1 MALRMGERRGPVRPA
16 PGEGLRA
23 AGVTVRFGQVTA
35 VDGAGLTAPP
45 GAVTGLLGPDG
56 AGKTTLCDV
65 ICGLCR
71 PAVGS
76 VLLDGADLL
85 GRSPGE
91 VARRGVARTFQEAP
105 PTRGRSARRT
115 LRDAVLAVAEEE
127 VAHREIA
134 GRDRL
139 DRRRRRRA
147 ARART
152 GETADALLDRLGI
165 AGFAACRA
173 DAVPAEV
180 ARLAELAGAL
190 AARPRALVLD
200 EPSAGLGEA
209 ASRSLEVLLRDL
221 AAEGLAVVLVERELE
236 RVLGVC
242 DTVHVLSRGRVV
254 ACGPP
259 AEVRC
264 DRFVRTT
271 CTG

>member
-1 MALRMGERRGPVRPA
+1 MAMRTGERRAPVLTA

-23 AGVTVRFGQVTA
+23 AGVTVRFGGVTA

-71 PAVGS
+71 PAAGS
-76 VLLDGADLL
+76 VRLDGADLL

-91 VARRGVARTFQEAP
+91 VARHGVARTFQEPP

-115 LRDAVLAVAEEE
+115 LRDGVRAAAEAE
-127 VAHREIA
+127 VACREIA
-134 GRDRL
+134 GRDRR
-139 DRRRRRRA
+139 DARRRRRDA
-147 ARART
+147 VARA
-152 GETADALLDRLGI
+152 GETADLLLARLGI
-165 AGFAACRA
+165 AEFAAHRA
-173 DAVPAEV
+173 DAVPPEV
-180 ARLAELAGAL
+180 ARLAGLAGAL

-209 ASRSLEVLLRDL
+209 ASRSLEVLLGDL

-259 AEVRC
+259 AEVRG
-264 DRFVRTT
+264 DTFVRTA
-271 CTG
+271 CAG

>member
-1 MALRMGERRGPVRPA
+1 MAMRMSERRAPVPAA

-23 AGVTVRFGQVTA
+23 AGVTVRFGGLTA

-65 ICGLCR
+65 ICGLRR
-71 PAVGS
+71 PAFGS
-76 VLLDGADLL
+76 VRLDGADLL

-91 VARRGVARTFQEAP
+91 VARRGVARTFHRP
-105 PTRGRSARRT
+105 PPPRGRSARRT
-115 LRDAVLAVAEEE
+115 LRDAVQAAAEAE
-127 VAHREIA
+127 VARREIA

-139 DRRRRRRA
+139 DARRRRRDA
-147 ARART
+147 LART

-165 AGFAACRA
+165 AEFAAHRA
-173 DAVPAEV
+173 GAVPPEV

-200 EPSAGLGEA
+200 EPSTGLGEA
-209 ASRSLEVLLRDL
+209 AARSLEVLLRDL
-221 AAEGLAVVLVERELE
+221 AAEGLAVVLVERDLE

-264 DRFVRTT
+264 DRFVRTA
-271 CTG
+271 CAG

>member
-1 MALRMGERRGPVRPA
+1 MRERRDTAGRV

-65 ICGLCR
+65 LCGLRR
-71 PAVGS
+71 PMDGS

-91 VARRGVARTFQEAP
+91 VARRGLARTFQQP
-105 PTRGRSARRT
+105 SRPRGRSARRT
-115 LRDAVLAVAEEE
+115 VRDTVQAVAQQE
-127 VAHREIA
+127 VARREIA

-139 DRRRRRRA
+139 DRRRRRSA
-147 ARART
+147 ALALT
-152 GETADALLDRLGI
+152 GETADTLLTRLGI
-165 AGFAACRA
+165 AGFADRRA

-180 ARLAELAGAL
+180 ARLAELASAL

-209 ASRSLEVLLRDL
+209 ASRALEVLLRDL
-221 AAEGLAVVLVERELE
+221 AAEGLAIVLVERDLE

-242 DTVHVLSRGRVV
+242 DTVHVLAHGRVV

-259 AEVRC
+259 AEVRY
-264 DRFVRTT
+264 DHFVQSA
-271 CTG
+271 CVP

>member
-1 MALRMGERRGPVRPA
+1 MGERRDAARPV

-23 AGVTVRFGQVTA
+23 AGVTVRFGGITA

-65 ICGLCR
+65 LCGLRR

-76 VLLDGADLL
+76 VRLDGADLL

-91 VARRGVARTFQEAP
+91 VARRGVARTFQRPSP
-105 PTRGRSARRT
+105 PRGRSARRT
-115 LRDAVLAVAEEE
+115 LREGVRAAAARE
-127 VAHREIA
+127 VARREIA

-147 ARART
+147 ARDLT
-152 GETADALLDRLGI
+152 GETADALLRRLGI
-165 AGFAACRA
+165 ADFAAHRVGE
-173 DAVPAEV
+173 VPPEV
-180 ARLAELAGAL
+180 ARLAELACAL
-190 AARPRALVLD
+190 ATRPRALVLD
-200 EPSAGLGEA
+200 EPSRGLGEA
-209 ASRSLEVLLRDL
+209 ASRALEVLLREL
-221 AAEGLAVVLVERELE
+221 AAEGLAVILVERELE

-242 DTVHVLSRGRVV
+242 DTVHVLADGRVV

-259 AEVRC
+259 AEVRY
-264 DRFVRTT
+264 DHFVRRA
-271 CTG
+271 CVH